1 MCGPRRRP
9 ANCRSANPRGLLN
22 FASPAATAA
31 LADQPHGCPLTG
43 TMSIISRYIF
53 VELAKVFAVTLFG
66 LTLLLVIVVV
76 GQEAMQMNLGL
87 VPTLRLIPFVLPT
100 ALVFA
105 VPGTMLFTVCM
116 IFGRMSGDNEV
127 VAAKSAGI
135 SPMVLLRPAFV
146 LAFIVSLIAVWLND
160 VAYSWGQQGMQR
172 VVIESVEEICYG
184 MLRAQRSYSN
194 PRFSI
199 IVKDVQD
206 RTLVRPIINFQASN
220 DMPALTLIA
229 KEAEL
234 SSNLDKGTLRLILT
248 DCEIDAGNGILGHFP
263 GTIEREIPLTLALTK
278 DVGTGSPTTYP
289 MRQIQSEVARQEKL
303 IVDLEQAMAAE
314 VGFSLITGQFD
325 GLHAPQWEHRRRH
338 LSRSQVRLYRLKT
351 EPWRRWANGFSCL
364 CFVLVGAPLAIRM
377 RTADLMTTFG
387 LVFLPILLVYYP
399 FLAYGLDRA
408 KAGELPPYT
417 VWCANILCVAI
428 GYYLIRKV
436 VRY

>member
-1 MCGPRRRP
+1 
-9 ANCRSANPRGLLN
+9 
-22 FASPAATAA
+22 
-31 LADQPHGCPLTG
+31 
-43 TMSIISRYIF
+43 MSIISRYIF
-53 VELAKVFAVTLFG
+53 IELGKVFSVTLFG

-87 VPTLRLIPFVLPT
+87 IPTLRLIPFVLPT

-127 VAAKSAGI
+127 VAAKSAGV
-135 SPMVLLRPAFV
+135 SPMVLLRPAFI
-146 LAFIVSLIAVWLND
+146 LAFVLSLIAVWLND

-206 RTLVRPIINFQASN
+206 RMLVRPIINFQASN

-234 SSNLDKGTLRLILT
+234 SSNLEKGTLRLILT
-248 DCEIDAGNGILGHFP
+248 DCEIDAGNGVQGHFP

-289 MRQIQSEVARQEKL
+289 MRQIQSEIARQQKL
-303 IVDLEQAMAAE
+303 ITELEQSLAAE
-314 VGFSLITGQFD
+314 TGFNLVTGNLDALQD
-325 GLHAPQWEHRRRH
+325 GVWESRRWQLSKARTRLH
-338 LSRSQVRLYRLKT
+338 RLRT

-387 LVFLPILLVYYP
+387 LCFLPILLVYYP
-399 FLAYGLDRA
+399 FLAFGLDRA
-408 KAGELPPYT
+408 KAGELPPYM
-417 VWCANILCVAI
+417 VWCANLLCVGVGI
-428 GYYLIRKV
+428 WLTRKV
-436 VRY
+436 IRY